1 MARARIAAEIESW
14 FSFRMVSMRTHESI
28 AGTKSASGILKEI
41 QLNQRSGANP
51 ATESLDNL
59 LIRLLNLDASEI
71 DREPFMPMPANTGDK
86 DRAYRRRLAARGRR
100 QLIVDLPEELIAAI
114 DELKQ
119 RQSLRSRSQ
128 VLVKLIERG
137 REAIQQ
143 IA

>member
-1 MARARIAAEIESW
+1 
-14 FSFRMVSMRTHESI
+14 
-28 AGTKSASGILKEI
+28 
-41 QLNQRSGANP
+41 
-51 ATESLDNL
+51 
-59 LIRLLNLDASEI
+59 
-71 DREPFMPMPANTGDK
+71 MPTPANTGDK

-137 REAIQQ
+137 REAIQP

>member
-1 MARARIAAEIESW
+1 MP
-14 FSFRMVSMRTHESI
+14 T
-28 AGTKSASGILKEI
+28 T
-41 QLNQRSGANP
+41 
-51 ATESLDNL
+51 AT
-59 LIRLLNLDASEI
+59 
-71 DREPFMPMPANTGDK
+71 TGDK

-114 DELKQ
+114 DELKR

-143 IA
+143 MA

>member
-1 MARARIAAEIESW
+1 MP
-14 FSFRMVSMRTHESI
+14 T
-28 AGTKSASGILKEI
+28 T
-41 QLNQRSGANP
+41 
-51 ATESLDNL
+51 AT
-59 LIRLLNLDASEI
+59 
-71 DREPFMPMPANTGDK
+71 TGDK

-143 IA
+143 MA

>member
-1 MARARIAAEIESW
+1 
-14 FSFRMVSMRTHESI
+14 
-28 AGTKSASGILKEI
+28 
-41 QLNQRSGANP
+41 
-51 ATESLDNL
+51 
-59 LIRLLNLDASEI
+59 
-71 DREPFMPMPANTGDK
+71 MPTPANTGDK
-86 DRAYRRRLAARGRR
+86 DRARRRRLAARGRR

-143 IA
+143 MA

>member
-1 MARARIAAEIESW
+1 MP
-14 FSFRMVSMRTHESI
+14 T
-28 AGTKSASGILKEI
+28 T
-41 QLNQRSGANP
+41 
-51 ATESLDNL
+51 AT
-59 LIRLLNLDASEI
+59 
-71 DREPFMPMPANTGDK
+71 TGDK

-137 REAIQQ
+137 REAIQP